1 MLQKDKLQMSAE
13 ILLQM
18 PDKVLPTNSTAESM
32 QSSVSW
38 QPKHQQQ
45 NQLTKSVSNQAIV
58 LFLSFKILSS
68 GWLSLFT

>member
-32 QSSVSW
+32 RSSVSW